1 MSDFNERLSCFL
13 DGELSS
19 EEGQRVLERLRHD
32 GALQVRWER
41 YQLISDALRNNLPDV
56 AMRDLAGR
64 VSTALES
71 EPAILAPR
79 RLRVRVGRLAKQVAG
94 VGIAATIATVAV
106 LMVQSDSPVANQG
119 QGAMVATVKAPA
131 DNAARQAAPVNVRE
145 SSEVQSKLSPYIV
158 NHNEYSVSAGMQGM
172 MPYMRIV
179 SYPAHEPAANETR

>member
-19 EEGQRVLERLRHD
+19 QEEQRVLERLRHD

-64 VSTALES
+64 VSAALES
-71 EPAILAPR
+71 EPVVLAPR
-79 RLRVRVGRLAKQVAG
+79 RLRVRVGKLAKQVAG

-119 QGAMVATVKAPA
+119 QGAMVATVNAPA
-131 DNAARQAAPVNVRE
+131 ENAARQATPVNVRE